1 MEITKN
7 LEGTTLTMALSG
19 RLDAS
24 NAQELTNELN
34 ASLDGVKTLIFDF
47 TNLKY
52 VASAGL
58 RALLMAQKRMNK
70 QGSMTIKHVD
80 EAVMEVLEMTGFA
93 DLMNIEN

>member
-1 MEITKN
+1 MEITKE
-7 LEGTTLTMALSG
+7 LVGTTLTLTLSG

-24 NAQELTNELN
+24 NAQELTNTLN
-34 ASLDGVKTLIFDF
+34 ESLDGVKNLIFDF

-70 QGSMTIKHVD
+70 QGSMKICHVD
-80 EAVMEVLEMTGFA
+80 ETVMEVLEMTGFA

>member
-1 MEITKN
+1 MEITKDLN
-7 LEGTTLTMALSG
+7 GTTLTMVVSG

-24 NAQELTNELN
+24 NAQDLTNELN
-34 ASLDGVKTLIFDF
+34 ASLDGVKDLIFDF

-93 DLMNIEN
+93 DLMNIEQ

>member
-7 LEGTTLTMALSG
+7 LEGSTLTMILSG

-24 NAQELTNELN
+24 NAQDLTNELN
-34 ASLDGVKTLIFDF
+34 ASLDGVTDLIFDF

>member
-1 MEITKN
+1 MEIKKI
-7 LEGTTLTMALSG
+7 LEGTTLTIQLSG

-34 ASLDGVKTLIFDF
+34 SALNGIKDLIFDF

-58 RALLMAQKRMNK
+58 RVLLTAQKRMNK
-70 QGSMTIKHVD
+70 QGSMKIRNVED
-80 EAVMEVLEMTGFA
+80 GVMEVFEMTGFA
-93 DLMNIEN
+93 DLMDIEQ

>member
-7 LEGTTLTMALSG
+7 LNGSTLTMALSG

-34 ASLDGVKTLIFDF
+34 SSLDGVKDLIFDF

-80 EAVMEVLEMTGFA
+80 EGVMEVLEMTGFA

>member
-7 LEGTTLTMALSG
+7 LNGTVLTMILSG

-24 NAQELTNELN
+24 NAQNLTNELN
-34 ASLDGVKTLIFDF
+34 ASLDGVTDLIFDF

-70 QGSMTIKHVD
+70 QGTMTIRHVD
-80 EAVMEVLEMTGFA
+80 DAVMEVLEMTGFA
-93 DLMNIEN
+93 DLMNIES

>member
-1 MEITKN
+1 MEIKKE
-7 LEGTTLTMALSG
+7 LVGTTLTLTLSG

-24 NAQELTNELN
+24 NAQELTNTLN
-34 ASLDGVKTLIFDF
+34 SSLDGVKDLIFDF

-70 QGSMTIKHVD
+70 QGSMKICHVD
-80 EAVMEVLEMTGFA
+80 ETVMEVLEMTGFA

>member
-7 LEGTTLTMALSG
+7 LVGTTLTLALSG

-24 NAQELTNELN
+24 NAQELTNTLN
-34 ASLDGVKTLIFDF
+34 ASLDGVQDLIFDF

-52 VASAGL
+52 IASAGL

-70 QGSMTIKHVD
+70 QGSMKICHVD
-80 EAVMEVLEMTGFA
+80 ATVMEVLEMTGFS

>member
-7 LEGTTLTMALSG
+7 LVGTTLTINLSG

-24 NAQELTNELN
+24 NAQNLTDELN
-34 ASLDGVKTLIFDF
+34 KSLDGVKDLIFDF

-52 VASAGL
+52 IASAGL

-70 QGSMTIKHVD
+70 QGSMKICHVSD
-80 EAVMEVLEMTGFA
+80 TVMEVLEMTGFV
-93 DLMNIEN
+93 DLMKIEN

>member
-7 LEGTTLTMALSG
+7 LEGTTLTMVLSG

-24 NAQELTNELN
+24 NAQDLTNELN
-34 ASLDGVKTLIFDF
+34 ASLDGVKELIFDF
-47 TNLKY
+47 TSLKY